1 MFTRCEREKSSDS
14 YGNLLLIDLFF
25 VFFTMEII
33 DMNANFMVGIS
44 PHGSLVKSPSA
55 NEEDTRLILGSGRSP
70 GVGNGN
76 PLCYTCLGNPMD
88 RRTWQASVHGV
99 PRVGRDSVTKPPPP
113 THLNLTALIEVVM
126 LLSSFYRQD

>member
-1 MFTRCEREKSSDS
+1 MISF
-14 YGNLLLIDLFF
+14 LFF
-25 VFFTMEII
+25 VFTMEILA
-33 DMNANFMVGIS
+33 MNANFMVGIS
-44 PHGSLVKSPSA
+44 PDGSLVKNPSA
-55 NEEDTRLILGSGRSP
+55 NAEDTRLILGSGRSP

-99 PRVGRDSVTKPPPP
+99 ARVGHDSVTKPPPP

-126 LLSSFYRQD
+126 LLSSYSQLIPFSPISGLPIN